1 MTDAER
7 KSATFEN
14 LRLVNSKLLASYL
27 LNRPH
32 LLNNWLWVNLPE
44 AERRP
49 TLLGRDE
56 VVYHAWRP
64 GFLVIDETE
73 ASCLRELIAGTASA
87 ETSAEHSRIAG
98 HLADLGW
105 CADEELDMDALLVR
119 VRENFFAWQNPRELR
134 EFLELVRERRPRA
147 VLEIGTAAGGMFYC
161 LSQLADPAALM
172 ISIDTKGLPY
182 GGGQT
187 TAECELY
194 RSFGPVSQRFEFI
207 RNRSFHHATLMA
219 LEKILDGRKLDLLF
233 IDADH
238 SYGGV
243 RSDFELYRR
252 FVAEDGLI
260 AFHDICDFPTS
271 FEDWT
276 YGNEV
281 AILWREIAASYET
294 RSIIDPEPLLGPS
307 TSQER
312 LEVRW
317 PALGIGVVLGPAGE
331 LPS

>member
-1 MTDAER
+1 MTAPDPKAV
-7 KSATFEN
+7 TFRN
-14 LRLVNSKLLASYL
+14 LRLVSSQLLASYL

-49 TLLGRDE
+49 TRLGRDG

-64 GFLVIDETE
+64 GFLVIDATQER
-73 ASCLRELIAGTASA
+73 CLRELIAGTASA
-87 ETSAEHSRIAG
+87 ATSAEHGRIAG
-98 HLADLGW
+98 HLAELGW
-105 CADEELDMDALLVR
+105 CADEDLDMDALLLR

-134 EFLELVRERRPRA
+134 EFLELVSERRPRT
-147 VLEIGTAAGGMFYC
+147 VLEIGTAAGGLFYC
-161 LSQLADPAALM
+161 LSQVADPAALM
-172 ISIDTKGLPY
+172 ISIDAKGLPY

-187 TAECELY
+187 SAECDLFK
-194 RSFGPVSQRFEFI
+194 SFGPVSQRFEFI
-207 RNRSFHHATLMA
+207 RSRSFHHATLGA
-219 LEKILDGRKLDLLF
+219 LAKILDGRKIDVMF

-238 SYGGV
+238 SYGAV

-252 FVAEDGLI
+252 FVADDGLI

-271 FEDWT
+271 FEEWT

-281 AILWREIAASYET
+281 AILWQEITASYKT
-294 RSIIDPEPLLGPS
+294 RAIVDPEPLLGPS

-317 PALGIGVVLGPAGE
+317 PALGIGVVMGPG
-331 LPS
+331 LPPG